1 MVLLFISV
9 LFSIQS
15 QLTEVRNTYIKAID
29 NVSYADRLVDL
40 TKNESSGIKIAYHY
54 TGVALQ
60 AKHSW
65 NLVTKMSKAKEA
77 AKGLNKAVLKDKSN
91 VEIRFLR
98 FSFEANVPSVV
109 GLTKHLA
116 ADKKVILKKIRKK
129 HPLWSTMRKFLIN
142 SSELTKAEK
151 EKLKK
156 I

>member
-1 MVLLFISV
+1 MILLFISV

-29 NVSYADRLVDL
+29 KVSYADRLVDL

-77 AKGLNKAVLKDKSN
+77 AKGLNEAVLKDKSN

-98 FSFEANVPSVV
+98 YCVQ
-109 GLTKHLA
+109 
-116 ADKKVILKKIRKK
+116 KKTPRFLGYNDNLELDYQFIIQNIDIHSKELQEYIRSTLKS
-129 HPLWSTMRKFLIN
+129 L
-142 SSELTKAEK
+142 
-151 EKLKK
+151 
-156 I
+156 

>member
-1 MVLLFISV
+1 MVFLFISV

-29 NVSYADRLVDL
+29 KVSYADRLVKL
-40 TKNESSGIKIAYHY
+40 TKDETAGIKKAYYY

-65 NLVTKMSKAKEA
+65 NLATKMSKAKEA
-77 AKGLNKAVLKDKSN
+77 ARGLNAAVVKDKSN

-98 FSFEANVPSVV
+98 FSFEANVPSLV

-129 HPLWSTMRKFLIN
+129 HPLWSIMRNFLIN

-151 EKLKK
+151 EKIKK
-156 I
+156 L

>member
-1 MVLLFISV
+1 MVLLFISI

-15 QLTEVRNTYIKAID
+15 QLTEVRNMYIKAID
-29 NVSYADRLVDL
+29 DVSYADRLVDI
-40 TKNESSGIKIAYHY
+40 TKNESSGIKIAYHH

-65 NLVTKMSKAKEA
+65 NLATKMRKAKKA
-77 AKGLNKAVLKDKSN
+77 ANGLNLAVLKDKAN

-98 FSFEANVPSVV
+98 FSFEANVPSLV

-116 ADKKVILKKIRKK
+116 ADKKVILKKIRRN

-142 SSELTKAEK
+142 SSELSTAEK
-151 EKLKK
+151 EKIKN

>member
-1 MVLLFISV
+1 MVFLFISV

-15 QLTEVRNTYIKAID
+15 QLTEVRNMYIKAID
-29 NVSYADRLVDL
+29 DVSYADRLVDI

-54 TGVALQ
+54 TGLALQ

-65 NLVTKMSKAKEA
+65 NLATKMRKAKEA
-77 AKGLNKAVLKDKSN
+77 ANGLNLAVLKDKAN

-98 FSFEANVPSVV
+98 FSFEANVPSLV
-109 GLTKHLA
+109 GLTKHLT
-116 ADKKVILKKIRKK
+116 ADKKVILKKIRRN

-142 SSELTKAEK
+142 SSELSTAEK
-151 EKLKK
+151 EKIKN